1 MKKTTPPS
9 RRTFIKHALSGG
21 ATAMLIS
28 PVYAMTPTP
37 AQSAGPFYPV
47 QAQKDKDFDLTRI
60 EGATGVASGKIIIV
74 EGQILDTDK
83 QPIEDASVDIWQA
96 NAAGRYHH
104 PHDTNPAPLD
114 PNFQGWAIVQSGKEG
129 RFRFK
134 TIYPGAYPASRA
146 WTRPPHIHYKISKKG
161 YVELVTQMYFP
172 GQPLNDTDTL
182 LQQISPLERQRL
194 IALQRASEPE
204 TYLFNIILRRA

>member
-60 EGATGVASGKIIIV
+60 EGATGVANGKIIIV

-172 GQPLNDTDTL
+172 SQPLNDTDTL
-182 LQQISPLERQRL
+182 LQQISPQERQRL